1 MKKLITLTVCF
12 FTLFGIAKAD
22 NDKPISISEL
32 PKKSLEFIQQYFPK
46 KEVSY
51 AKMEKDL
58 WDKKYEVVFVNG
70 EKIEFDKNGEWK
82 EVECKLSAV
91 PEAIIPEQIKTYI
104 TKQYP
109 QVKVLKIER
118 DSKKYEV
125 ELSNK
130 LDLKFNLK
138 FQLIEIDD

>member
-22 NDKPISISEL
+22 DDKPISVKEL
-32 PKKSLEFIQQYFPK
+32 PKNALEFIQKYFPK
-46 KEVSY
+46 NEVSY
-51 AKMEKDL
+51 AKLEKDL

-70 EKIEFDKNGEWK
+70 EKIEFDKNGGWK
-82 EVECKLSAV
+82 EVECKFSSV

-104 TKQYP
+104 TKHYP
-109 QVKVLKIER
+109 EVKVLKIER

-125 ELSNK
+125 KLSNK
-130 LDLKFNLK
+130 LELKFNLQ